1 MGSTN
6 LMKSAGIIAIWS
18 MLSKIL
24 GFLRETALASRFGAT
39 SATDAYL
46 VAMIIPSLF
55 LLGIGPAVATTVI
68 PVFADLEKHHGRDRA
83 FASANNVFNVC
94 LLVAVAVS
102 LIGIIA
108 ANQIVG
114 AAAPGFAG
122 ETFKLTVQLTRILF
136 PIAIFRLHH
145 RFLPVCYNHWES
157 LGYRLLLV

>member
-55 LLGIGPAVATTVI
+55 LLGIGPAVALSLI
-68 PVFADLEKHHGRDRA
+68 HIYGRNQNLQRFIQLA
-83 FASANNVFNVC
+83 GRSGNILLNNV
-94 LLVAVAVS
+94 
-102 LIGIIA
+102 
-108 ANQIVG
+108 
-114 AAAPGFAG
+114 
-122 ETFKLTVQLTRILF
+122 K
-136 PIAIFRLHH
+136 
-145 RFLPVCYNHWES
+145 
-157 LGYRLLLV
+157 